1 MADLFGSTNAVG
13 ANGAS
18 AWNPS
23 TCPRGRAWNFASQT
37 AGQDVCNVWCGVT
50 CGPQLTNIV
59 ALNLQNFGLQG
70 AIPSTIAMLSALTSL
85 QMSQNLLS
93 KTIPEQMMRMTQL
106 QTLDLS
112 TNVLTGTLPAALG
125 TLTMLR
131 VFKVSNN
138 GIKGAVPNSYCNL
151 VSSGGNLQ
159 TFDITGDGAITCFP
173 NCMAAASSS
182 STTVLLH
189 DSTVGVCGAGTNRNP
204 GTVTLS
210 NGSDQNT
217 VAIAGGIA
225 GGIVFLV
232 CVVGCVFL
240 AMRSR
245 YSKSNDDNTKVVV
258 VQQQQNPAGKARR
271 PTQASRANGST
282 PPRDEEVGNPMNAGR
297 RASTRQSLKPLPLSS
312 GPGKAPLKPFT
323 PQMQQSSHNRGRDDH
338 EEEDEEEEEDD
349 HGDHFSSDAP
359 RGGGGGGGWR
369 GRDDDDIS
377 VGSEVSAS
385 GGPAAKRFTFN
396 TMGALSKPS
405 EGPPSR
411 GQGQGQGQGQGH
423 GQGQGSD
430 GEGSEGE
437 RSGSEYGSDGSEG
450 ENKLERPGGPGQ
462 EQRFML
468 GINPMAGRGP
478 PPRLQPH
485 PHSDSSHQ
493 HQQQG
498 QGVGHGGLPTVARPV
513 APNPPRARAP
523 GDPAPP
529 RGVGGA
535 PNHMSIRPEM
545 QQAALGK
552 HVGGALLSGGGMLR
566 PPPPPRPPG
575 QR

>member
-1 MADLFGSTNAVG
+1 
-13 ANGAS
+13 
-18 AWNPS
+18 
-23 TCPRGRAWNFASQT
+23 
-37 AGQDVCNVWCGVT
+37 
-50 CGPQLTNIV
+50 
-59 ALNLQNFGLQG
+59 
-70 AIPSTIAMLSALTSL
+70 MLSALTTL
-85 QMSQNLLS
+85 QMGQNLLS

-112 TNVLTGTLPAALG
+112 TNVLTGTLPASLG

-131 VFKVSNN
+131 VFKVDNN

-151 VSSGGNLQ
+151 VSSGGSLE

-173 NCMAAASSS
+173 KCLAPNSAT
-182 STTVLLH
+182 STAVLLH
-189 DSTVGVCGAGTNRNP
+189 DSTVGVCGSGTNRNP
-204 GTVTLS
+204 GTVTVS
-210 NGSDQNT
+210 NGSDPNT
-217 VAIAGGIA
+217 VIIAGGIA

-245 YSKSNDDNTKVVV
+245 YSKGNDNNTKVVV
-258 VQQQQNPAGKARR
+258 VQQQNNPTGKARR
-271 PTQASRANGST
+271 PTQAT
-282 PPRDEEVGNPMNAGR
+282 PPRDEEVGNPLNGR
-297 RASTRQSLKPLPLSS
+297 RASTRPQSLKPLPLSS
-312 GPGKAPLKPFT
+312 GPSKAPLKPFT
-323 PQMQQSSHNRGRDDH
+323 PQMQQPSHNRGGRDGH
-338 EEEDEEEEEDD
+338 EGEEEDEEEEEDE
-349 HGDHFSSDAP
+349 HGDHFSPDAP
-359 RGGGGGGGWR
+359 RGGGGGGGGGWR
-369 GRDDDDIS
+369 GRGGGDDDDVS

-385 GGPAAKRFTFN
+385 GGPAKRFTFN
-396 TMGALSKPS
+396 TMGALTKPS
-405 EGPPSR
+405 EGPPR
-411 GQGQGQGQGQGH
+411 NQGQGQ

-485 PHSDSSHQ
+485 PHSDSSHHQ
-493 HQQQG
+493 QQWQQQG
-498 QGVGHGGLPTVARPV
+498 QQQGGGLGGLPTVARPV
-513 APNPPRARAP
+513 APNPPRPRVP

-535 PNHMSIRPEM
+535 PSHMSIRPEM

-552 HVGGALLSGGGMLR
+552 NVGAALLSGGGMPR

-575 QR
+575 QW